1 MSSTPARRQRS
12 PRMTFLDRLT
22 SVSYG
27 VFGSSSQRLAKS
39 FPGLRDNLLKSD
51 LSVTPE
57 GLMSIALMATLIA
70 SVLTVAVVAVG
81 LLLSFD
87 VVVFLLV
94 LPVFV
99 FLVALNAPSFSQLNR
114 GSAIENELP
123 FVVGF
128 MSILAGG
135 GESLMEILRR
145 ISEMKIFPAASKEA
159 NRVLADVDIYGLEPV
174 EALEKAAKYNPNR
187 WLSELFAGYST
198 IVKTGGDHI
207 NFLNVKLKEV
217 FEERAARV
225 KRAADTIGSLA
236 EVYLIITVV
245 LGITMFTLYLV
256 QTFLVTGSGGL
267 TNVEFFS
274 FVVVPIVSVVMIWI
288 IDGVQPKWPFADNR
302 PYWVFASSV
311 PFGVALF
318 LVPIPTYLFLH
329 VAIALAFMSMPAAVV
344 ATRYSRER
352 RGIERMLP
360 EFIRDVAEGRKI
372 GLSPEASIERLV
384 GREYGLLSQPV
395 HAMASQLTWG
405 ISLKHVIRS
414 FTNKVQSWIAR
425 ASGTLLLEV
434 VEVGGGTVKGFSEM
448 ADFTRK
454 VSQSEEES
462 RSTMRTYVAIAYLS
476 GIMIVATT
484 FIFVYF
490 LTQSASLGVTKTLP
504 GVNIAGSTV
513 DLLLT
518 ASVFEGWVIG
528 MVAGKM
534 GEGSVAEGFKHS
546 VILVLITVLTVAI
559 GATFFPIPL

>member
-1 MSSTPARRQRS
+1 MSSTPARRRRS